1 MPTPFDFIKDLSKEK
16 TNLLEKDYG
25 TNNPDY
31 NQFMINKGFSYFS
44 DTILHA
50 DQMNSLPQLEN
61 LMHNK
66 YYLEALPSR
75 NRFSKWHKPSKDE
88 DITVIQQVYKCG
100 KRRAM
105 EYLLILSKE
114 QMSDL
119 RKKCETGG
127 VTK

>member
-16 TNLLEKDYG
+16 QNLLEQDYDA
-25 TNNPDY
+25 NNPDY
-31 NQFMINKGFSYFS
+31 NQFMINKGLSYFK

-50 DQMNSLPQLEN
+50 EQMNRLSQVEN

-88 DITVIQQVYKCG
+88 NITVIQQFYKCG

-105 EYLLILSKE
+105 EYLLILTDE
-114 QMSDL
+114 QIADL
-119 RKKCETGG
+119 KKRCETGG